1 MLVTLP
7 TPDPGP
13 ESDTENPAHKEP
25 GGLCEDPIAIRLRL
39 GSDAHVEHHGVIADN
54 PGGGSVA
61 GSSFDTPGQ
70 AGRPRRGAAA
80 HPAVRRR
87 PPAHWFHRWALI
99 AGAVAGLATGILML
113 YQIPSL
119 GPGGVITSAH
129 FGGVNWP
136 LAHLGLH
143 TGVTLY
149 VGLLALGGD
158 RCRHAG
164 VPLVRRSRGRGC
176 HQ

>member
-25 GGLCEDPIAIRLRL
+25 GGLCEDPIAIRLRP

-61 GSSFDTPGQ
+61 GSSFDTPWQ
-70 AGRPRRGAAA
+70 PC
-80 HPAVRRR
+80 RRR
-87 PPAHWFHRWALI
+87 LGSR
-99 AGAVAGLATGILML
+99 
-113 YQIPSL
+113 L

-149 VGLLALGGD
+149 VGLLALGVNLTVTVVGTLVCHWFGVREGEDVTSDADYLADEGD
-158 RCRHAG
+158 PNIRRMAELIDGPQRYEPRHA
-164 VPLVRRSRGRGC
+164 R
-176 HQ
+176 